1 MTAEGGLFRNVKG
14 ERMLDERI
22 RTDDESLG
30 RRRYHVNKQRAV
42 ERSLERWRHGL
53 KADWHLLSRDDVAN
67 MAYIAGELWA
77 TLARDEW
84 ESVHF
89 SKLGLHE
96 TRLIV
101 AHADRL
107 RRHGA
112 RHEETIAEVMRLVE
126 QTRVRSEAGAFD
138 ARADQSPA

>member
-1 MTAEGGLFRNVKG
+1 
-14 ERMLDERI
+14 MLDERI

-30 RRRYHVNKQRAV
+30 RRRYLVNKQRAV
-42 ERSLERWRHGL
+42 ERSLERWRRGL
-53 KADWHLLSRDDVAN
+53 RADWQLLSRDDVAN

-84 ESVHF
+84 ERMHF

-96 TRLIV
+96 TRLII

-107 RRHGA
+107 QRHGI
-112 RHEETIAEVMRLVE
+112 RREETIEEVMRLVE
-126 QTRVRSEAGAFD
+126 QARARSERSAFSAAG
-138 ARADQSPA
+138 DQPSV